1 VANDFGLLVVVDT
14 EDEGRM
20 NVSSSECDEVELLVK
35 LIFFVDTSTNHN
47 SATE

>member
-1 VANDFGLLVVVDT
+1 MANDFCLLVVMDT
-14 EDEGRM
+14 ENEGCM